1 MYIIQE
7 GGYNLYVRRRTY
19 KYCKRG
25 LSVGSVDGREAVF
38 NVRKKAYRWR
48 RKMGPIFIVL
58 KNDNKYHA
66 RTGACRDSMDG
77 GRTVV
82 SMQCS
87 GLLNYLS
94 IVL

>member
-38 NVRKKAYRWR
+38 NVRKKANR
-48 RKMGPIFIVL
+48 
-58 KNDNKYHA
+58 
-66 RTGACRDSMDG
+66 
-77 GRTVV
+77 
-82 SMQCS
+82 
-87 GLLNYLS
+87 
-94 IVL
+94 